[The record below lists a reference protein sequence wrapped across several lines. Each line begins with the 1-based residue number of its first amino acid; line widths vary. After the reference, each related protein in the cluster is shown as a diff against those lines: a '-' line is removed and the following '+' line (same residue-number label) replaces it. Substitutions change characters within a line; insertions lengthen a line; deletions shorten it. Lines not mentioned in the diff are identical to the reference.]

1 MLWRAVTVSFAR
13 LCRNLRWMDPSSSS
27 TTRGYAKSG
36 CVSRSGPRSSAT
48 TRRPASV
55 SSFAMM
61 APVHPIPTMTASTRG
76 FTIAMESASFPGQ
89 IDGRQRIRSIAYFH
103 PVGIVGAGTGEPDHL
118 PRQHVLVAAILRIAK
133 ISHARFREQLIEELL
148 GGDLLERELP
158 CFGRLQQ
165 RILLNRFQ
173 FGERLAA
180 VVPPAMRIHRP
191 DSGAQDVL
199 HRKPPLITELRRRL
213 DEGC

>member
-61 APVHPIPTMTASTRG
+61 APVQPMPTMTASTAG
-76 FTIAMESASFPGQ
+76 LTIAMSSTAFAGQ
-89 IDGRQRIRSIAYFH
+89 VDRRQR
-103 PVGIVGAGTGEPDHL
+103 VGAVADLDPIGVIRAGAGVADHF
-118 PRQHVLVAAILRIAK
+118 PRGHVLVAAMLGVAEVP
-133 ISHARFREQLIEELL
+133 HTRFGKQLVEELL
-148 GGDLLERELP
+148 GRDILQLQLA
-158 CFGRLQQ
+158 CFGRPQ
-165 RILLNRFQ
+165 
-173 FGERLAA
+173 
-180 VVPPAMRIHRP
+180 
-191 DSGAQDVL
+191 
-199 HRKPPLITELRRRL
+199 
-213 DEGC
+213 